1 MKLAE
6 ALQERADLQK
16 KISQLD
22 YRLANNALVQEGE
35 KTAEDPDE
43 LLKELEECLNRQQ
56 ILIAK
61 INQANCDTKV
71 SGHSLTELISYRDML
86 TTKIGIYRHLLDTA
100 SNTAQRATASEIKIL
115 RAVDVKALQKETDEY
130 SAKLRK
136 LNNLI
141 QETNW
146 TTEI

>member
-16 KISQLD
+16 KIGQLD

-35 KTAEDPDE
+35 KTAEDPAE
-43 LLKELEECLNRQQ
+43 LLKELETCLNRQQ
-56 ILIAK
+56 LLIAK
-61 INQANCDTKV
+61 INQANCETQV
-71 SGHSLTELISYRDML
+71 SGHSLTELIAYRDML
-86 TTKIGIYRHLLDTA
+86 NSKINIYRHLIDTA

-115 RAVDVKALQKETDEY
+115 RSVDVKALQKETDED

>member
-1 MKLAE
+1 M
-6 ALQERADLQK
+6 
-16 KISQLD
+16 
-22 YRLANNALVQEGE
+22 
-35 KTAEDPDE
+35 
-43 LLKELEECLNRQQ
+43 LNS
-56 ILIAK
+56 K
-61 INQANCDTKV
+61 IN
-71 SGHSLTELISYRDML
+71 
-86 TTKIGIYRHLLDTA
+86 IYRHLINTA

-115 RAVDVKALQKETDEY
+115 RSVDVKALQKETDED

>member
-16 KISQLD
+16 KIGQLD

-35 KTAEDPDE
+35 KTAEDPSE
-43 LLKELEECLNRQQ
+43 LLKELEMCLNRQQ
-56 ILIAK
+56 LLIAK
-61 INQANCDTKV
+61 INQANCETQV
-71 SGHSLTELISYRDML
+71 SGHSLTELIAYRDML
-86 TTKIGIYRHLLDTA
+86 NTKINIYRHLIDTA

-115 RAVDVKALQKETDEY
+115 RSVDVKALQKESDED